1 MPQLRLDFDTI
12 QTRRSAKY
20 ILDSGSYAPKVFTQE
35 YTDHVSALWFDS
47 GIREC
52 YRRSNEFQLIDSAK

>member
-1 MPQLRLDFDTI
+1 MYDNIVAQKTI
-12 QTRRSAKY
+12 LLTCY
-20 ILDSGSYAPKVFTQE
+20 FQE
-35 YTDHVSALWFDS
+35 YTDNVVALWNDN